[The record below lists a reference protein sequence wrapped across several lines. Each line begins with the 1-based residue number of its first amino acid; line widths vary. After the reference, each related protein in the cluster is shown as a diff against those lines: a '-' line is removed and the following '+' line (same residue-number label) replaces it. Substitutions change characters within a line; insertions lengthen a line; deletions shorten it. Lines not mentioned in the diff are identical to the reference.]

1 MPITPPGSD
10 YSPNGCIAS
19 AGYIWCQILGKC
31 IRSWIEACEYPQN
44 CLTYFDGC
52 NSCML
57 VEGENG
63 LTLGGCTEMMCF
75 QQGIPQC
82 SVWAPGTISTMP
94 IIDYPPPMI
103 IDPMPPVIN
112 PFIKG
117 GH

>member
-44 CLTYFDGC
+44 CLTWNDGC
-52 NSCML
+52 
-57 VEGENG
+57 
-63 LTLGGCTEMMCF
+63 
-75 QQGIPQC
+75 IPQC